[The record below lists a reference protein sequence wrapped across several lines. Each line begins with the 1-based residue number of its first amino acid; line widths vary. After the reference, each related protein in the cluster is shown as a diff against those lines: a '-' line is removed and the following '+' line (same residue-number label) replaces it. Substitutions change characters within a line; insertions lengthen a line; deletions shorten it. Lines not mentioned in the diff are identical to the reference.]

1 MYSRSAANDTL
12 EPRDRAVPAGR
23 SSAEFSDSTLELD
36 RKSDR
41 APLVDTR
48 EQLLHLLA
56 EASEF
61 EHNLLCCYLYA
72 AFSLK
77 RHGTSDLSHIEA
89 QAVAKWRECVMG
101 VAVEEMT
108 HLVLVGNLAVSIG
121 GDVHLNRPNLPVAEG
136 YHPAGIVIELAP
148 FDMETLD
155 HFIYLESPL
164 EDDLSDSAAFAPT
177 SELVRGARHG
187 ARLMPSSHDYQSIA
201 QFYESIQSGFKTL
214 AHKLGE
220 PALFVG
226 DKACQIGPELVSMT
240 GLSAV
245 HDLASALRAISTIV
259 EQGEGSS
266 VESDDSHFSRFKQ
279 IKADY
284 EGLLSERPDFA
295 PARPAARNPVMRM
308 PASTENRVLIDHPQA
323 AALLDLANALYNQ
336 MLRLVAQSFARD
348 IAVDSRRQLINGAI
362 GLMHVFAA
370 VSEHLTTLP
379 ASAEEQ
385 TNAGVTFAMLRAT
398 EPLREA
404 GREWNLVAERMV
416 ELAQGMRD
424 ACGGL
429 DHLQWA
435 VAKLDELART
445 FKSSGS
451 SSVSAPSTSRD

>member
-1 MYSRSAANDTL
+1 MLSTKSLRSREETERYSLREHAQGSEGPSLAESAGSIL
-12 EPRDRAVPAGR
+12 EFDP
-23 SSAEFSDSTLELD
+23 S
-36 RKSDR
+36 SDR
-41 APLVDTR
+41 ISTR

-77 RHGTSDLSHIEA
+77 RRGSGDLTHTEA
-89 QAVAKWRECVMG
+89 QAVEKWRECVMG

-148 FDMETLD
+148 FDMQTLG
-155 HFIYLESPL
+155 HFIYLESPQ
-164 EDDLSDSAAFAPT
+164 EDDLSDSPAFAPT
-177 SELVRGARHG
+177 SDLVRGARHG
-187 ARLMPSSHDYQSIA
+187 ARLMPTSHDYQSIA

-214 AHKLGE
+214 ARKLGE

-226 DKACQIGPELVSMT
+226 DRACQIGPEVVSMT

-245 HDLASALRAISTIV
+245 HDLASALRAITTIV

-266 VESDDSHFSRFKQ
+266 KESDDSHFARFKQ

-284 EGLLSERPDFA
+284 EALLSARSDFA
-295 PARPAARNPVMRM
+295 PARPAARNPVMRS
-308 PASTENRVLIDHPQA
+308 PASPTDRVLIEHPQA
-323 AALLDLANALYNQ
+323 AAMLDLANALYNQ
-336 MLRLVAQSFARD
+336 MLRLVSQSFAKD
-348 IAVDSRRQLINGAI
+348 IAVSSRRQLIEGAI

-379 ASAEEQ
+379 ANNEGH
-385 TNAGVTFAMLRAT
+385 TNAGVTFAMIRAT
-398 EPLREA
+398 EPLREG
-404 GREWNLVAERMV
+404 GRQWALVSERLV
-416 ELAQGMRD
+416 ELAQGMREV
-424 ACGGL
+424 CEGIE
-429 DHLQWA
+429 HLQWGI
-435 VAKLDELART
+435 AKLDNLART
-445 FKSSGS
+445 FNYHA
-451 SSVSAPSTSRD
+451 SAV